1 MDVNVFGRGKLKT
14 TVSRKLAIILAS
26 LAGVLVILGGLYFI
40 TKASAA
46 SSQTAKNE
54 HLVTI
59 YDRGNKQ
66 VILSKGQTIG
76 DALKQAKI
84 KLDARDNVEPATNTK
99 MIASSYYV
107 NIYRARPV
115 LVVDGAT
122 RVKVMTAYQ
131 TPDQIAKDAGISL
144 YPEDEATL
152 SQIDSSNV
160 AGSGAGLMMTVKR
173 AIPITLDFYGQI
185 TTVRTQATTVG
196 GMLREKKITLT
207 AKDHVVPPLTAPI
220 TAGMNVRVWR
230 EGKQTIT
237 VQEDVPFD
245 TQYIQDG
252 DHAVGWRETRTP
264 GQPGKQTVTYQID
277 IENGQEVS
285 RDKIA
290 AIVTQAPTTEVV
302 AIGVKSTGGLTKSK
316 GVDFFTDSNGV
327 THRETYYDLDMSRV
341 TTNCGDG
348 GIYVVRADGVKVDR
362 SGYVLIAADLA
373 RYPRCSI
380 VETSVGLGMVYD
392 TGGFVSRYPDG
403 FDIAADWTDYNG
415 R

>member
-1 MDVNVFGRGKLKT
+1 MNVNVFGRGKLKFT
-14 TVSRKLAIILAS
+14 INRRLAF
-26 LAGVLVILGGLYFI
+26 VLVGFVCVALIAAGLYAI
-40 TKASAA
+40 TRTTAA
-46 SSQTAKNE
+46 SNQTAKNE

-59 YDRGNKQ
+59 YDRGAKQ

-84 KLDARDNVEPATNTK
+84 KLDARDNVEPSTNTK
-99 MIASSYYV
+99 MIAASYYV

-131 TPDQIAKDAGISL
+131 TPAQIAQDAGISL

-152 SQIDSSNV
+152 SQINSSDV

-173 AIPITLDFYGQI
+173 AIPITLDFYGQV
-185 TTVRTQATTVG
+185 TTVRTQAATVG
-196 GMLREKKITLT
+196 DMLREKKITLT
-207 AKDHVVPPLTAPI
+207 SKDHVVPPLNTPI
-220 TAGMNVRVWR
+220 RAGMNVRVWR

-237 VQEDVPFD
+237 LQEDVPFD

-252 DHAVGWRETRTP
+252 DHMVGWRETRTP
-264 GQPGKQTVTYQID
+264 GQPGKQTVTYEID

-285 RDKIA
+285 RNKIA
-290 AIVTQAPTTEVV
+290 AIQTQAPTTEVV
-302 AIGVKSTGGLTKSK
+302 AIGVKSTGGLTKNK

-341 TTNCGDG
+341 ATNCGNG
-348 GIYVVRADGVKVDR
+348 GIYAVRADGVKVDQ
-362 SGYVLIAADLA
+362 SGYVLIAADLS
-373 RYPRCSI
+373 RYPRCSV

-392 TGGFVSRYPDG
+392 TGGFVTRYPDG